1 MSEALVLIDI
11 QNDYFPGGAMEVV
24 NAEEAAQKAQTL
36 LAAFR
41 AQGKP
46 VVHIQHISTREGA
59 TFFLP
64 GTTGVDIHD
73 SVQPQDGEKVL
84 RKNFPN
90 SFRGTEL
97 EELLQ
102 KLGVSKVIFAGMMT
116 HMCIDASV
124 RAAFDKGF
132 TCVVAADGCATRNLA
147 HNGIDVPSSQVH
159 AAYMAALGAVYAT
172 VTSTDDIIAR
182 LGG

>member
-1 MSEALVLIDI
+1 MTEALVLIDI

-24 NAEEAAQKAQTL
+24 NAEDATQKARDL

-41 AQGKP
+41 NKGKF

-64 GTTGVDIHD
+64 GTAGVDIHA
-73 SVQPQDGEKVL
+73 SVQPQAEEKVL

-97 EELLQ
+97 EELLLKQ
-102 KLGVSKVIFAGMMT
+102 GVTKITFAGMMS
-116 HMCIDASV
+116 HMCIDATV

-147 HNGIDVPSSQVH
+147 HNGVEVPSSQVH

-172 VTSTDDIIAR
+172 VSSTDEIIAR
-182 LGG
+182 LG